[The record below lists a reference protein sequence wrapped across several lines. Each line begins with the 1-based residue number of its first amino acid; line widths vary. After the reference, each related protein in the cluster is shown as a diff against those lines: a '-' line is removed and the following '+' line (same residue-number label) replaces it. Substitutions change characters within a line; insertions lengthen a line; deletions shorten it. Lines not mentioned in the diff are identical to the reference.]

1 MESALAMRE
10 VGRLVRHGRP
20 DVHSPFFISYAHISP
35 ESDKQAEHFYNE
47 LRGYLQTLVALPV
60 GTEMG
65 FFDQD
70 GIEPAVHWDEELADA
85 LGTCQ
90 VLVALLSV
98 PYLGR
103 DWCGREWH
111 AFTLREKVP
120 LPDANGSPN
129 LGPILPVRWAPIPFK
144 PPPAVGRVQFF
155 TPKNTFDQP
164 NLVNEYEEE
173 GIFRLMRAGNEKAFG
188 EIVWQLAKYIQHIYY
203 SQWLKPRN
211 FEPDDLRNIFESGVV
226 L

>member
-1 MESALAMRE
+1 M
-10 VGRLVRHGRP
+10 
-20 DVHSPFFISYAHISP
+20 
-35 ESDKQAEHFYNE
+35 
-47 LRGYLQTLVALPV
+47 
-60 GTEMG
+60 
-65 FFDQD
+65 
-70 GIEPAVHWDEELADA
+70 
-85 LGTCQ
+85 
-90 VLVALLSV
+90 ALLSV

-173 GIFRLMRAGNEKAFG
+173 GIFRLMRAGNEKAVG